1 MIIRFVVLLIF
12 LAQPAL
18 AELSFSVSARVN
30 DLAGKQAY
38 HGGPNCYNSVSYVH
52 GFTDFLYQTST
63 MELKYY
69 LSEYCEENKGAPKT
83 GDILVIGV
91 PNEPFATSFAHAV
104 VQLGYTE
111 IFEKGA
117 STGLYSSV
125 LSGSYPTDLQRE
137 LKNTFYSRR
146 AYSESDYAAICV
158 EDSVNCRNFSCR
170 IDKNNSLSLGSAC
183 KASAATKNLKSVQ
196 AQLQEISFNKDRDID
211 APLLK
216 VISDLEVLMK
226 DMDELNP
233 DDECSIYYLSSW
245 VSVDWHLSYGVEST
259 VLRQNPKL
267 ELFRLKLKALYK
279 EISSAK
285 KDSKS
290 RFILSGGL

>member
-1 MIIRFVVLLIF
+1 MVFLFF

-18 AELSFSVSARVN
+18 AELSSGASDRVN
-30 DLAGKQAY
+30 DLAGKQVY
-38 HGGPNCYNSVSYVH
+38 HSGPNCYNSVSYVS
-52 GFTDFLYQTST
+52 GFTDFLYQTSS

-69 LSEYCEENKGAPKT
+69 LSEYCEENKGTPKT

-104 VQLGYTE
+104 VQLGDTE

-125 LSGSYPTDLQRE
+125 LSGAYPTNLQRE

-146 AYSESDYAAICV
+146 AYAESDYAAICA
-158 EDSVNCRNFSCR
+158 EDPVNCRNFSCR

-183 KASAATKNLKSVQ
+183 KASVLTKNLKSVQ
-196 AQLQEISFNKDRDID
+196 AQLQEISFNRDRDID
-211 APLLK
+211 ALLLK
-216 VISDLEVLMK
+216 VMSDLNVLMK
-226 DMDELNP
+226 DMDELKP
-233 DDECSIYYLSSW
+233 GDECSIYYLSSW
-245 VSVDWHLSYGVEST
+245 ASVDWHLSYGVESE

-267 ELFRLKLKALYK
+267 ELFRLKLKTLYK
-279 EISSAK
+279 EISSVK